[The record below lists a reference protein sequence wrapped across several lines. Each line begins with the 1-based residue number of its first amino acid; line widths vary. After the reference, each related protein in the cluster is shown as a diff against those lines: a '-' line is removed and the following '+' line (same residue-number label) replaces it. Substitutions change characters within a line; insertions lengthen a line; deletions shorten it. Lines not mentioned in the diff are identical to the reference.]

1 MLISALFVIASSIG
15 TAAAT
20 EAPTLTYL
28 FRMNLTPSA
37 TINTG
42 PGRAGTKLAI
52 PITGGTLSGPKGEGK
67 ALAFGADHVALDALG
82 NFNVDA
88 HSVAQMDDGSYVDS
102 HSAGSLIS
110 GTTAF
115 DRVKFLTGSKKYSC
129 LNEILAVAETDFT
142 GPWVS
147 FDVWQVNP
155 PSV

>member
-1 MLISALFVIASSIG
+1 MLISAFFAIASSIG
-15 TAAAT
+15 AAAAT

-28 FRMNLTPSA
+28 FRMNLTLSA

-42 PGRAGTKLAI
+42 LGPAGTRLAI

-67 ALAFGADHVALDALG
+67 ILAVGADFGAIDALG

-88 HSVAQMDDGSYVDS
+88 HSVVQMDDGSYVYS
-102 HSAGSLIS
+102 HSAGPLIS
-110 GTTAF
+110 GTTAL
-115 DRVKFLTGSKKYSC
+115 DRVKFETGSSKYSW
-129 LNEILAVAETDFT
+129 LNEILAVAVTDFP

-147 FDVWQVNP
+147 LDVWQVNP